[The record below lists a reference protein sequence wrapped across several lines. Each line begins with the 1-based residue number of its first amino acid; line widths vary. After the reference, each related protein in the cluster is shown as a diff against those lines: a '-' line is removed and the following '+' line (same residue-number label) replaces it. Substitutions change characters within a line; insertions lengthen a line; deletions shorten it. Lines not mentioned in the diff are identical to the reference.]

1 MKELSLLP
9 DDLRRTPSVQLLDN
23 WYQQSFLEM
32 IDFESSDPT
41 DQATLDNFTEILNM
55 IRTRHANVVGKWV
68 SCRCPLSRSCKY
80 Y

>member
-55 IRTRHANVVGKWV
+55 IRTRHANVVG
-68 SCRCPLSRSCKY
+68 
-80 Y
+80 